1 MIGKNHN
8 GLAKGKLCVT
18 NLMAFIDKVI
28 CSAEVGRVV
37 DIINFHFTKAL
48 NMDSYSFLL
57 EKLMCYSL
65 DESMRL
71 MGNWLAGH
79 TQSGGK

>member
-1 MIGKNHN
+1 MKHMIGKSHN
-8 GLAKGKLCVT
+8 ELAKGKLYVT

-28 CSAEVGRVV
+28 CSAEVGQVV
-37 DIINFHFTKAL
+37 DITDL
-48 NMDSYSFLL
+48 NMDSHSFFLQ
-57 EKLMCYSL
+57 KLMCYRL